1 LEALGRPECNAAE
14 AVVTRYSAGKVVF
27 FGRSGT
33 FTMEGYPPRILEHG
47 ERVTDAP
54 LWGGGVVGPTTVTAE
69 PGSYRIRATVLLV
82 GNGDYVFSAPLDVT
96 LVP

>member
-1 LEALGRPECNAAE
+1 M
-14 AVVTRYSAGKVVF
+14 TRYSAGKVVF

-54 LWGGGVVGPTTVTAE
+54 LWGGGVVGPTTVTAD

>member
-1 LEALGRPECNAAE
+1 M
-14 AVVTRYSAGKVVF
+14 TRYSAGKVVY
-27 FGRSGT
+27 FGRSGP

-54 LWGGGVVGPTTVTAE
+54 LWRRRRWPTTVTAE
-69 PGSYRIRATVLLV
+69 PGSDRIRTTVLLV

>member
-1 LEALGRPECNAAE
+1 ML
-14 AVVTRYSAGKVVF
+14 
-27 FGRSGT
+27 RSG
-33 FTMEGYPPRILEHG
+33 
-47 ERVTDAP
+47 
-54 LWGGGVVGPTTVTAE
+54 GVLVGPTTVTAE